1 LIGNV
6 LGNYRIT
13 QKLGQG
19 GVGEVW
25 KALDLSLDREVALKI
40 LRPELAAVP
49 DLVARFRTEAL
60 ALARLSHPN
69 VATIH
74 GFHTEGDT
82 TFIVME
88 YIPGQTLD
96 ALVRSFGP
104 MRSARALPLFS
115 QVLDG
120 IAHAHEHG
128 LVHRDL
134 KASNV
139 MLSHLGMIKMLD
151 FGIARVA
158 GSAHLTRDTHSVGTP
173 AWMAPEQ
180 IRGEE
185 ACVRTDVYG
194 LGLLL
199 YWIVTGRLP
208 FAAKSHYELE
218 RAHVEEAPPPPR
230 QFAPDLPE
238 AVDKAI
244 LRALAK
250 QRDERFASA
259 AELRAA
265 LAEGFAPLGSATSDH
280 TQAYEPRPIPG
291 PTLVLPRDDDGWSAR
306 RRRSRWIAAAAFA
319 LLAIAAAIGVR
330 ALRSPAVAP
339 EDAAATAAVAPT
351 PPPAPALAPAAPAA
365 AAASVPEP
373 NANPVRVAKPA
384 RRTPAREREASQPP
398 AAPAPSEDG
407 WVIRRQ

>member
-1 LIGNV
+1 MIGSV

-25 KALDLSLDREVALKI
+25 KALDLSLDREVALKV
-40 LRPELAAVP
+40 LRRELAAVP

-60 ALARLSHPN
+60 ALARLNHPN

-74 GFHTEGDT
+74 GFHTARET

-104 MRSARALPLFS
+104 MRCARALPLFA
-115 QVLDG
+115 QVLDAIG
-120 IAHAHEHG
+120 HAHEHG

-139 MLSHLGMIKMLD
+139 MLSHLGAVKMLD
-151 FGIARVA
+151 FGIARVP
-158 GSAHLTRDTHSVGTP
+158 GSAHLTKDTHSVGTP

-185 ACVRTDVYG
+185 VCVRTDVYA

-199 YWIVTGRLP
+199 YWLVTARLP
-208 FAAKSHYELE
+208 FAAQSHFELE
-218 RAHVEEAPPPPR
+218 RAHVEEPPPSPR

-238 AVDKAI
+238 PVERAI
-244 LRALAK
+244 LRALSK
-250 QRDERFASA
+250 PRIERFANVG
-259 AELRAA
+259 ELRGA
-265 LAEGFAPLGSATSDH
+265 LGEGFAPLSFATAEH
-280 TQAYEPRPIPG
+280 TQAYEPHPSPG
-291 PTLVLPRDDDGWSAR
+291 PTLVLPRDDDEDEARAGAPVR
-306 RRRSRWIAAAAFA
+306 RRWLLAGAALAM
-319 LLAIAAAIGVR
+319 LAIAVAAGVASRR
-330 ALRSPAVAP
+330 AADV
-339 EDAAATAAVAPT
+339 E
-351 PPPAPALAPAAPAA
+351 
-365 AAASVPEP
+365 
-373 NANPVRVAKPA
+373 
-384 RRTPAREREASQPP
+384 
-398 AAPAPSEDG
+398 
-407 WVIRRQ
+407 I